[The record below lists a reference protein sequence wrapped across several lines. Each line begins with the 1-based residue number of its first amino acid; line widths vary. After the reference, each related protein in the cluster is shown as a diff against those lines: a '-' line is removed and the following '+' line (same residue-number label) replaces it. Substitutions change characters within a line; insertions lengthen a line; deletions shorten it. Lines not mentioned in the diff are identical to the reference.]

1 MRNETPDMNDPLDD
15 RLRGTDEYISDNGFT
30 ARVVASLPAGRRHSW
45 RRFTMLCVAAL
56 ACAILVSWQLPAAIA
71 TLTAMAKEWSAFKWP
86 MLLAFVPLLTL
97 LATLGWMVFALV
109 NDEE

>member
-1 MRNETPDMNDPLDD
+1 MINETPDLNDPLDD
-15 RLRGTDEYISDNGFT
+15 LLRGAEEYISDNGFT
-30 ARVVASLPAGRRHSW
+30 ARVVAALPAGRRHSW
-45 RRFTMLCVAAL
+45 RRFALLCVAAL

-71 TLTAMAKEWSAFKWP
+71 TLTVMAKEWSAFQWP

-97 LATLGWMVFALV
+97 LGTLGWVVSALV